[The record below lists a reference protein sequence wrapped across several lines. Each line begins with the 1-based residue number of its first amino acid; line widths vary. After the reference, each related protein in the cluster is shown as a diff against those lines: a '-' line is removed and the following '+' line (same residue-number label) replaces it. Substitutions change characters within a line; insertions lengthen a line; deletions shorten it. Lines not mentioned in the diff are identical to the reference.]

1 MSHFYEI
8 ELKKMLIQMGITPN
22 YVGYAYIILAMQD
35 IFQKPECLQHV
46 TKELYPSIA
55 KQCNTNWKTVEHGIR
70 IAIASSWKRRCV
82 IQEKLFVLCD
92 HEKPSVGK
100 FLAILYTYLELLREI
115 DEYETSKKILCN
127 TKDIFKNNQ
136 CYNHIRRNMEY
147 LLQ

>member
-35 IFQKPECLQHV
+35 IFQELECLQHV

-55 KQCNTNWKTVEHGIR
+55 KQCNTNWKAVEHGIR
-70 IAIASSWKRRCV
+70 IAIATSWKRRCV
-82 IQEKLFVLCD
+82 IQEKIFLLCD

-100 FLAILYTYLELLREI
+100 FLAILYTYLDLLE
-115 DEYETSKKILCN
+115 KINENKVLE
-127 TKDIFKNNQ
+127 KSI
-136 CYNHIRRNMEY
+136 
-147 LLQ
+147 